1 MTAVGAPWCA
11 LVPTVMA
18 LRRIQAGEFAIM
30 LDYMYVRNHYQW
42 YMMKKR
48 S

>member
-18 LRRIQAGEFAIM
+18 LRRIQAGEVAIM
-30 LDYMYVRNHYQW
+30 LDYMTTCMYGITT
-42 YMMKKR
+42 
-48 S
+48 SGT